1 MRIQLFLRR
10 LAEIADFYT
19 TPMPTSEEEP
29 RPKVNNSGYG
39 VCVGRFKMVDAF
51 IYFWQPPKRIGERP
65 VIFTGLIVT

>member
-29 RPKVNNSGYG
+29 RPKVKQQRLRSLRRPIQN
-39 VCVGRFKMVDAF
+39 GRRFYLFLAAS
-51 IYFWQPPKRIGERP
+51 
-65 VIFTGLIVT
+65 